1 MAVTCRIFIMCSL
14 CIFALAALA
23 ESTASLSEKQKDQI
37 VLLAYEKMIVSTD
50 ELERKIGGCEKIE
63 KMNIFDP
70 RPLRSLSLTDQEVKT
85 ILIRF
90 HWQAQ
95 EECHGKNTWAEA
107 ITDSLQFKYVEKHY
121 KGENVLK
128 TRYNLDIL
136 CCDMS
141 PKRYQAE
148 WEYLEIDPEIRKKLE
163 KISELQKPFNLSDA
177 ADKMGL

>member
-1 MAVTCRIFIMCSL
+1 MAVACRVFIVCFL
-14 CIFALAALA
+14 CTFALAVPA
-23 ESTASLSEKQKDQI
+23 ENIKPLSEKQKDQI
-37 VLLAYEKMIVSTD
+37 ILLAYKKMIASTD
-50 ELERKIGGCEKIE
+50 ELERKIGQCEKVE
-63 KMNIFDP
+63 KTNIFDP
-70 RPLRSLSLTDQEVKT
+70 ASLQSLPLTNQEVKA

-95 EECHGKNTWAEA
+95 EKCHGINAWAKA
-107 ITDSLQFKYVEKHY
+107 ITDSIQFKYVEKHY
-121 KGENVLK
+121 KGKNVLQ

-148 WEYLEIDPEIRKKLE
+148 WEYLEIDPEIREKVE
-163 KISELQKPFNLSDA
+163 KIPELKQPFNLSDA